1 MKWDEEST
9 WSSQLE
15 VEEVKCTFPELS
27 PLPLLW
33 GCCWYVRSEQQ
44 RWRVVGL
51 VWTHHVLCWLCI
63 LVFGGVCQCGLL
75 SLPLPGRIS
84 LRMIAERRENGEFG
98 RKKPACDSQ
107 LRLWTWHLLL
117 MFANVK
123 TFVLSGFTAAALE
136 HPDTSS
142 QALTGPILRSET
154 QTSEQ
159 EDETRTRRSVDT
171 SCFCLE
177 FKDRLALIRFPVLIT
192 ETLSSLSQLSSC
204 LQMFPDVSV
213 ITDVFMKPLVL
224 SGWTLSPEA
233 NWTFR
238 PHQLKLTLTYF
249 TFMCFNLQPDPRWR
263 HIFNVAG
270 PWNDYSQVKHEEVPS

>member
-1 MKWDEEST
+1 MKWDEELT

-136 HPDTSS
+136 HPDTRS
-142 QALTGPILRSET
+142 QALTGWRGLTHWAAVTISCGWNDR
-154 QTSEQ
+154 
-159 EDETRTRRSVDT
+159 RTWCVLTVQSPSQVVESDLLGSVQLGNAAAPPLT
-171 SCFCLE
+171 HTNGFM
-177 FKDRLALIRFPVLIT
+177 LAAP
-192 ETLSSLSQLSSC
+192 
-204 LQMFPDVSV
+204 
-213 ITDVFMKPLVL
+213 
-224 SGWTLSPEA
+224 LSPA
-233 NWTFR
+233 PLSLPQCDKGSFA
-238 PHQLKLTLTYF
+238 K
-249 TFMCFNLQPDPRWR
+249 
-263 HIFNVAG
+263 
-270 PWNDYSQVKHEEVPS
+270 